1 MHATSKEGR
10 QKNPHG
16 VQGVRNNLGIQL
28 KNATGSTYHKET
40 LCTRT
45 THMLQQSCNNLI
57 LLLWKCGKDE
67 DGSAQQRAPFEG
79 QLLLRDSN
87 VHSWQCS
94 IYCVGRRCMH
104 SYRACRRLR
113 QRQEALWAP
122 AQREEKIFTRM
133 VALKERKKKKGSL
146 FGCLFGRQEN
156 GARSNVHSPQ
166 ETKKKLHRTPCITGI
181 DFFSIDFVRQPWE

>member
-133 VALKERKKKKGSL
+133 VALKERKKKGKSIRVPFRTPRKWG
-146 FGCLFGRQEN
+146 EVK
-156 GARSNVHSPQ
+156 RSQPPGN
-166 ETKKKLHRTPCITGI
+166 KKKITSYTMHNRYR
-181 DFFSIDFVRQPWE
+181 FLQYRFR